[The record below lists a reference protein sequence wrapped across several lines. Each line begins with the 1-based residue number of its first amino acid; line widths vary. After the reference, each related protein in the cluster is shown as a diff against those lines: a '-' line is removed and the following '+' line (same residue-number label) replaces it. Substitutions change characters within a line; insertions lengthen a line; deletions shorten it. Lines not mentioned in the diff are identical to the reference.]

1 MNNHQFTILGDN
13 IRQLRKDR
21 HLSQE
26 SFAEVC
32 DLHRTYICDVE
43 RGARNMTIGTLMKI
57 AQALGTTVSEL
68 TKNVEKTIKSVEKP
82 EVLPH
87 LNAAK
92 SIIVIVALLLS
103 VYSAKAQSLL
113 EGLILESATM
123 SSILQQQTGALVSDG
138 VSDSKS
144 LVGGD
149 RVTVSVK
156 TLTSDT
162 TSPVRLNTVRVQVG
176 KDFAASAEKPFSP
189 STMLNLQPI
198 LSDPPKKLIPQNRS
212 KSAVIGNAWHEKHL
226 SHVPAGSASK
236 TSNEQGGQ
244 KVD

>member
-68 TKNVEKTIKSVEKP
+68 TKNVEKAINSAEKP
-82 EVLPH
+82 DALPH

-92 SIIVIVALLLS
+92 SVVLVMALLLS

-123 SSILQQQTGALVSDG
+123 SSILQQQSEALVSHG

-144 LVGGD
+144 LAGGD

-156 TLTSDT
+156 TSTSDT
-162 TSPVRLNTVRVQVG
+162 TPPVRLNTMRVQVS

-189 STMLNLQPI
+189 NTLLTFQPI

-212 KSAVIGNAWHEKHL
+212 KTAVIANAGHQKHL
-226 SHVPAGSASK
+226 SHVPAGSVQHLK
-236 TSNEQGGQ
+236 
-244 KVD
+244 

>member
-68 TKNVEKTIKSVEKP
+68 TKNVEKAINSTEKP
-82 EVLPH
+82 EALPH

-144 LVGGD
+144 LAGGD

-156 TLTSDT
+156 TLTSYT
-162 TSPVRLNTVRVQVG
+162 NSPVRLNTVHVS
-176 KDFAASAEKPFSP
+176 KDLAASAEKPFSP
-189 STMLNLQPI
+189 NTLLTFQPI
-198 LSDPPKKLIPQNRS
+198 SSAPPSKLIPQNRPES
-212 KSAVIGNAWHEKHL
+212 TVIANVRHQKHL
-226 SHVPAGSASK
+226 SHVPAGLASK